1 MSRNKTIL
9 ITGAAAGIGAAAVRR
24 FADAGWNVVACDID
38 SSRGEA
44 VAKEFGDRAIFIEAD
59 TRHKPDLDFAVAKA
73 VKHFG
78 ALDSVFANA
87 GIHRRNTL
95 LSVTD
100 EEFDLVV
107 KTNIYGTVNTLRA
120 AVPAII
126 EGGGGSVVVNASDQ
140 AFIGKP
146 GNFAYGLTKG
156 ALAQLTRTAAL
167 ELAPKGVR
175 VNAVCPGTVRT
186 PLVESLFGR
195 IEAAGG
201 PAADELWREENA
213 LFPLGRVATPEEVAE
228 MVYFL
233 ASDASSFCT
242 GGLYPVDGGLTAG

>member
-1 MSRNKTIL
+1 MAKNKTIL

-24 FADAGWNVVACDID
+24 FAADGWNVAACDID
-38 SSRGEA
+38 GAHGRELADSCGGN
-44 VAKEFGDRAIFIEAD
+44 VIFTEAD
-59 TRHKPDLDFAVAKA
+59 TRRRADLDRAVAMA
-73 VKHFG
+73 VERFG

-95 LSVTD
+95 LTVTD

-126 EGGGGSVVVNASDQ
+126 RAGGGTVVINASDQ

-186 PLVESLFGR
+186 PLVENLFAR
-195 IEAAGG
+195 VEKAGG
-201 PAADELWREENA
+201 PTADELWAEENA
-213 LFPLGRVATPEEVAE
+213 LFPLGRVATPEEVAA
-228 MVYFL
+228 MACFL

-242 GGLYPVDGGLTAG
+242 GGLYPVDGGITAG